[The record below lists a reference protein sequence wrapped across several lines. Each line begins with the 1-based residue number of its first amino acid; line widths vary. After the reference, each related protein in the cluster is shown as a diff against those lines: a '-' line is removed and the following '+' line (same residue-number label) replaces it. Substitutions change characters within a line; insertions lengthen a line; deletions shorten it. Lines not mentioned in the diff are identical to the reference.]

1 MNIAS
6 SAKVRGYY
14 KIEVKNKAG
23 ETTRELNSKN
33 LVLDSLIDT
42 LNGGLTSSQEAPE
55 DMIMQYICLGTGT
68 SEPSAGD
75 TALGNEILEKDIY
88 WSTLYLEFSESPDG
102 SKLTETIRRTK
113 DFGLGGVVGN
123 LTEIGIKDYNKVL
136 MTRSLFKD
144 AAGNPTT
151 ITVTSEDKLVITYYI
166 ELAEVPLSMSGSF
179 QVTDKSGAIVDTVN
193 YEARACGT
201 KHKNNS
207 EKRGGLLSAGVNSQR
222 GWLAGQSVKTYLSTV
237 SKPGGSEWGYGIP
250 AINSASGVAGVP
262 SVIASTNAG
271 PGHHRRFR
279 WNTGQGN
286 LPGGIT
292 RIITFKSFDYNPGT
306 WIIHFDKPLMKTAS
320 EILEIETSV
329 LWSRI

>member
-42 LNGGLTSSQEAPE
+42 LNGGLTGIKDEPE
-55 DMIMQYICLGTGT
+55 HMIMQYICLGTGT

-88 WSTLYLEFSESPDG
+88 WGTIYHEFSESPDG

-144 AAGNPTT
+144 AAGDPTT
-151 ITVTSEDKLVITYYI
+151 ITVTSEDKLVVTYYI

-207 EKRGGLLSAGVNSQR
+207 NKREGLLSTGVNSKI
-222 GWLAGQSVKTYLSTV
+222 GWLASKAYLSTL

-250 AINSASGVAGVP
+250 VTNSAAGVAGVP

-279 WNTGQGN
+279 WSTGQGN

-292 RIITFKSFDYNPGT
+292 RIITFSSYDYNPGA